1 MKAPNNGWALYG
13 LMQAQTRRGA
23 AEAARETSRSLEQAW
38 AGDRNVLNL
47 DRLLTA
53 VRSDRHAMVS
63 SARSCARRA
72 MSSAVQS
79 VRLATGVT
87 VPFVERGSPDKT
99 PVVLLHGF
107 TNSWRSFEPVLLC
120 LRSGRLFA
128 FSQRGHGDAGRPES
142 FRPEDFSAD
151 LFAFLDALDV
161 ERAIIV
167 GHSMGSLVA
176 QRFAID
182 HPERIQGLVLVGA
195 FACLQRNPAHD
206 EKWERSL
213 WRLQDP
219 VPSTFAREFQQSTIA
234 QLLPQPFLDMVVRES
249 TKVPA
254 RVWQAA
260 WEGMLVTNLEREL
273 HRIAA
278 PTLLVWGDR
287 DACFTRSEQRRLHR
301 GIPSSRL
308 LIYRGAGHALHWEQP
323 NRFAQDLQRFI
334 AGVTHQNDRSMR
346 TCHGRAI

>member
-1 MKAPNNGWALYG
+1 
-13 LMQAQTRRGA
+13 
-23 AEAARETSRSLEQAW
+23 
-38 AGDRNVLNL
+38 
-47 DRLLTA
+47 
-53 VRSDRHAMVS
+53 
-63 SARSCARRA
+63 

-107 TNSWRSFEPVLLC
+107 TDSWRSFELVLLC
-120 LRSGRLFA
+120 PPSGRLFA
-128 FSQRGHGDAGRPES
+128 VSQRGHGHAGRPES

-151 LFAFLDALDV
+151 LLAFLDALDV

-182 HPERIQGLVLVGA
+182 HPERVQGLVLVGA